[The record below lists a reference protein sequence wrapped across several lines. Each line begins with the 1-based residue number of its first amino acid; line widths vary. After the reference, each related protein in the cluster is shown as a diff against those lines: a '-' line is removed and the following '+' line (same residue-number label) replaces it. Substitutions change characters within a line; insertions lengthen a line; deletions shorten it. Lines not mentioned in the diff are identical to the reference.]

1 MSLNQHKQYNVML
14 NELVQKSPGVR
25 NGMPFYEPEEK
36 PNIAQFRVQ
45 GERVKYKHT
54 RERDRFYKLS
64 NGRKIRVTT
73 DQQTGEVKSVLLS
86 VVIRLNQ

>member
-36 PNIAQFRVQ
+36 PNIAQFLV
-45 GERVKYKHT
+45 
-54 RERDRFYKLS
+54 
-64 NGRKIRVTT
+64 
-73 DQQTGEVKSVLLS
+73 
-86 VVIRLNQ
+86 